1 MNKEELMDRT
11 KRYAVVIEWSDLDD
25 VFIATVPDFGVH
37 THGATRE
44 EAATRA
50 DEVIAL
56 VIATDARDGTATP
69 PPRFTALAD
78 LYPNREHVCV

>member
-1 MNKEELMDRT
+1 MITEELMDRI
-11 KRYAVVIEWSDLDD
+11 KRYAVVIEWSDLDG

-56 VIATDARDGTATP
+56 VVATDARDGTAAVS
-69 PPRFTALAD
+69 PRYTALAD